1 MNAPTAPVFV
11 VLTIKGSILAR
22 RLTKKI
28 PGSEVHGLIGRV
40 KDADLFF
47 QSASEHLCNLFTAGR
62 PLVGICAA
70 GVLIRILAPVIL
82 EKYREPAVVALA
94 EDGTSIVPLLGGH
107 HGANDLAR
115 TLARETGGH
124 AAITTASDVVLG
136 IAFDNPP
143 EGWRIANPSR
153 VKAVV
158 SALLAEEPVSLEV
171 EAADASWLMNS
182 GLEFSRSEQGVLITD
197 RIPAQ
202 EDERLIFHPPVL
214 AVGLGCERGVGSKEI
229 IDLIINTLA
238 AAGLAADSVGCVV
251 SVNIKADEEG
261 IQAAASYLGVPARF
275 FSPEVLEA
283 ETPRLKNPSDVVFA
297 EIGCHG
303 VAEGAAL
310 AAVGSA
316 GELVV
321 TKRKSKRA
329 TCAIGRAPQP
339 LLVSEIGSK
348 RGRLTL
354 IGLGPGADE
363 WRTPAA
369 THALLAADEL
379 VGYKLYLDLVDH
391 LTIGKPCH
399 NSPLSEEETRVR
411 IALDAAAEGKSVAL
425 LCSGDAGIYALAAL
439 VFELLDREDRG
450 DWNRL
455 AIKVEPGVSAIQ
467 AAAARIGA
475 PIGHDFCTISLSD
488 LLTPLE
494 DIVRRLEAAASGDFV
509 VALYNPVSMKRR
521 VQLNMAKEIL
531 CKARPKNTPVVLAR
545 NLGREGETVDVIT
558 LENLTADHADMLTLV
573 LVGNSQT
580 REIRRGEGRWVY
592 TPRGYSRRREGTP

>member
-1 MNAPTAPVFV
+1 MNTPATPVFL
-11 VLTIKGSILAR
+11 VLTIKGSTLAR
-22 RLTKKI
+22 RLAKKLT
-28 PGSEVHGLIGRV
+28 GSEVHGLIGRV

-47 QSASEHLCNLFTAGR
+47 ESVSEHLCNLFTAGR
-62 PLVGICAA
+62 PVVGICAA
-70 GVLIRILAPVIL
+70 GVLIRILAPVIR
-82 EKYREPAVVALA
+82 EKHGEPAVVALA

-115 TLARETGGH
+115 ILARETGGH

-136 IAFDNPP
+136 IEFDNPP

-153 VKAVV
+153 VKTVV
-158 SALLAEEPVSLEV
+158 STLLAGEPVSLEV
-171 EAADASWLMNS
+171 EAADALWLMNA
-182 GLEFSRSEQGVLITD
+182 GLNFGKSEQGILITD
-197 RIPAQ
+197 RVPAQ
-202 EDERLIFHPPVL
+202 EDKRLIFHPPVL
-214 AVGLGCERGVGSKEI
+214 AVGLGCERGAEPKEI
-229 IDLIINTLA
+229 IDLMMDTLA
-238 AAGLAADSVGCVV
+238 EAGLAAESVGCVV

-261 IQAAASYLGVPARF
+261 IQAAASHLGVPVRF
-275 FSPEVLEA
+275 FSPADLEA
-283 ETPRLKNPSDVVFA
+283 ETLRLRNPSDVVFR

-310 AAVGSA
+310 AAVGRD
-316 GELVV
+316 GELIV

-339 LLVSEIGSK
+339 LLVSEIGAK

-354 IGLGPGADE
+354 IGLGPGADD

-369 THALLAADEL
+369 TQALLEADEL
-379 VGYKLYLDLVDH
+379 VGYKLYLDLVEH
-391 LTIGKPCH
+391 MTIGKPCH

-411 IALDAAAEGKSVAL
+411 IALDTAAEGKSVAL

-455 AIKVEPGVSAIQ
+455 AIHVEPGVSAIQ

-494 DIVRRLEAAASGDFV
+494 DIVQRLEAAAFGDFV
-509 VALYNPVSMKRR
+509 VALYNPVSTKRR
-521 VQLNMAKEIL
+521 VQLSMAKDIL
-531 CKARPKNTPVVLAR
+531 RKARPKNTPVVLAR

-558 LENLTADHADMLTLV
+558 LEELTADHADMLTLV

-580 REIRRGEGRWVY
+580 RDIHRGEERWVY
-592 TPRGYSRRREGTP
+592 TPRGYSRRKEGIL